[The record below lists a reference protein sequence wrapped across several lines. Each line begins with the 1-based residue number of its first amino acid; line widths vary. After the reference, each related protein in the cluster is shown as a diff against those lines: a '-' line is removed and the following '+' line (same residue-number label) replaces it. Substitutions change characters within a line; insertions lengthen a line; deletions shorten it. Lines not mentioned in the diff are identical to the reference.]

1 MKILKTILLSLTI
14 VLTFASCDKKPSKEA
29 IKFNNAFKDVMAV
42 HDDVMPKMNEMGKL
56 SADLKAKVDTTAAGR
71 TYQKALD
78 SLGKAHTVMMKW
90 MEDFSNKFPYA
101 EDRLK
106 GKSTEEILKETDA
119 LKNEKTTIDAVRNSV
134 NGSINNAKTVL
145 DK

>member
-1 MKILKTILLSLTI
+1 MKALKAILLSLI
-14 VLTFASCDKKPSKEA
+14 LVLTVSCDKKPSQEA
-29 IKFNNAFKDVMAV
+29 QAFNKAFKEVMAV
-42 HDDVMPKMNEMGKL
+42 HDEVMPKMNEMGKL
-56 SADLKAKVDTTAAGR
+56 STELKAKVDTTAAGK

-78 SLGKAHTVMMKW
+78 SLGNAHTAMMTW

-106 GKSTEEILKETDA
+106 GKSTEQILADIEA
-119 LKNEKTTIDAVRNSV
+119 LKNEQTKVDAVRDAV

-145 DK
+145 AE

>member
-1 MKILKTILLSLTI
+1 MKPLKAILLSLI
-14 VLTFASCDKKPSKEA
+14 LVLTVSCDKKPSQEA
-29 IKFNNAFKDVMAV
+29 QAFNKAFKEVMAV
-42 HDDVMPKMNEMGKL
+42 HDEVMPKMNEMGKL
-56 SADLKAKVDTTAAGR
+56 STELKTKIDTTEVGK

-78 SLGKAHTVMMKW
+78 SLGNAHTMMMTW

-106 GKSTEEILKETDA
+106 GKSTEQILEYIEA
-119 LKNEKTTIDAVRNSV
+119 LKSEKKKVDAVQNAV

-145 DK
+145 AE